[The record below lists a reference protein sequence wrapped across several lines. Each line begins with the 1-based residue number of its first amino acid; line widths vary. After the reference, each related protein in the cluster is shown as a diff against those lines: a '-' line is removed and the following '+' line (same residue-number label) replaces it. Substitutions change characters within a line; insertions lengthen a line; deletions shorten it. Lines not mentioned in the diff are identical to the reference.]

1 MNNEIVQTS
10 TLADIAKALE
20 GIYSHESNEQYWSVT
35 IGHVVIVQALRDC
48 VVSLK
53 QHSDFYIEGK
63 KISKN
68 MNKLNLKAGQTLMY
82 YTKWQRCKLQ
92 SEDFYE

>member
-1 MNNEIVQTS
+1 MQNNIVQTS

-20 GIYSHESNEQYWSVT
+20 GTYSTESNTQYWSVT
-35 IGHVVIVQALRDC
+35 IGHLVILQALTDC

-53 QHSDFYIEGK
+53 EHSDFYLEGK

-68 MNKLNLKAGQTLMY
+68 MNKVKLKAGQTLMY
-82 YTKWQRCKLQ
+82 YTK
-92 SEDFYE
+92 

>member
-1 MNNEIVQTS
+1 MQNNIVQTS

-20 GIYSHESNEQYWSVT
+20 GTYSTESNQQYWSVT
-35 IGHVVIVQALRDC
+35 LGHIVILQALTDC

-53 QHSDFYIEGK
+53 EHSDFYIEDK

-68 MNKLNLKAGQTLMY
+68 MNKVNLKAGQTLMY
-82 YTKWQRCKLQ
+82 YTKWGFK
-92 SEDFYE
+92 YE

>member
-20 GIYSHESNEQYWSVT
+20 GTYSSESNQQYWSVT
-35 IGHVVIVQALRDC
+35 LGHLVLLQALTDC

-53 QHSDFYIEGK
+53 EHSDFYLEDK

-68 MNKLNLKAGQTLMY
+68 MNKINLKAGQTLMY
-82 YTKWQRCKLQ
+82 YTK
-92 SEDFYE
+92 

>member
-1 MNNEIVQTS
+1 MDNQIVETS
-10 TLADIAKALE
+10 TLSELAKALK
-20 GIYSHESNEQYWSVT
+20 GTYSSDSNQQYWSVT
-35 IGHVVIVQALRDC
+35 IGHIVICQALTDC

-53 QHSDFYIEGK
+53 EHSDFYLEDK

-82 YTKWQRCKLQ
+82 YTK
-92 SEDFYE
+92 

>member
-1 MNNEIVQTS
+1 MQNNIVETS

-20 GIYSHESNEQYWSVT
+20 GTYSTESNAQYWAVT
-35 IGHVVIVQALRDC
+35 LGHIVILQALTDC

-53 QHSDFYIEGK
+53 EHNDFYLEEK

-68 MNKLNLKAGQTLMY
+68 MNKVNLKAGQTLMY
-82 YTKWQRCKLQ
+82 YTK
-92 SEDFYE
+92 

>member
-1 MNNEIVQTS
+1 MQNIITQTS

-20 GIYSHESNEQYWSVT
+20 GTYSSESNAQYWSVT
-35 IGHVVIVQALRDC
+35 IGHLVILQALTDC

-53 QHSDFYIEGK
+53 EHSDFYLEDK

-68 MNKLNLKAGQTLMY
+68 INKVNLKAGQTLMY
-82 YTKWQRCKLQ
+82 YTK
-92 SEDFYE
+92 

>member
-10 TLADIAKALE
+10 TLTDIAKALE
-20 GIYSHESNEQYWSVT
+20 GTYSTESNQQYWSVT
-35 IGHVVIVQALRDC
+35 LGHLVILQALTDC

-53 QHSDFYIEGK
+53 EHSDFYIEDK

-68 MNKLNLKAGQTLMY
+68 MNKVNLKAGQTLMY
-82 YTKWQRCKLQ
+82 YTK
-92 SEDFYE
+92 

>member
-20 GIYSHESNEQYWSVT
+20 GTYSSESNQQYWSVT
-35 IGHVVIVQALRDC
+35 LGHLVILQALTDC

-53 QHSDFYIEGK
+53 EHSDFYIEDK

-68 MNKLNLKAGQTLMY
+68 MNKVNLKSGQTLMY
-82 YTKWQRCKLQ
+82 YTK
-92 SEDFYE
+92 

>member
-20 GIYSHESNEQYWSVT
+20 GTYSSESNQQYWSVT
-35 IGHVVIVQALRDC
+35 LGHLVILQALTDC

-53 QHSDFYIEGK
+53 EHSDFYIEDK

-68 MNKLNLKAGQTLMY
+68 MNKVNLKAGQTLMY
-82 YTKWQRCKLQ
+82 YAK
-92 SEDFYE
+92 

>member
-20 GIYSHESNEQYWSVT
+20 GTYSSESNQQYWSVT
-35 IGHVVIVQALRDC
+35 LGHLVILQALTDC

-53 QHSDFYIEGK
+53 EHSDFYIEDK

-82 YTKWQRCKLQ
+82 YTK
-92 SEDFYE
+92 

>member
-1 MNNEIVQTS
+1 MQNNIVQTS

-20 GIYSHESNEQYWSVT
+20 GTYSTESNTQYWSVT
-35 IGHVVIVQALRDC
+35 IGHLVILQALTDC

-53 QHSDFYIEGK
+53 EHSDFYIEGK

-68 MNKLNLKAGQTLMY
+68 MNKVNLKAGQVLMY
-82 YTKWQRCKLQ
+82 YTK
-92 SEDFYE
+92 